1 MAEGSRVSGPA
12 DVVGA
17 VRLRTRRTVAVELE
31 RLARRSS
38 LSEIQ
43 IEAVAAALERVSTVL
58 VLDRLAAWQGDPW
71 VVAELFGHD
80 APTTN
85 EEHRRCPN

>member
-1 MAEGSRVSGPA
+1 MSGPA
-12 DVVGA
+12 DVLGA
-17 VRLRTRRTVAVELE
+17 VRLTAIRTVAAELE

-43 IEAVAAALERVSTVL
+43 IETVAAALERVSTVL
-58 VLDRLAAWQGDPW
+58 VLDRVAAWQGDPW
-71 VVAELFGHD
+71 VLAELFGHD
-80 APTTN
+80 APTAN

>member
-1 MAEGSRVSGPA
+1 MSGPA

-58 VLDRLAAWQGDPW
+58 G
-71 VVAELFGHD
+71 VVGGAGGLGAGGGGADLCAPD